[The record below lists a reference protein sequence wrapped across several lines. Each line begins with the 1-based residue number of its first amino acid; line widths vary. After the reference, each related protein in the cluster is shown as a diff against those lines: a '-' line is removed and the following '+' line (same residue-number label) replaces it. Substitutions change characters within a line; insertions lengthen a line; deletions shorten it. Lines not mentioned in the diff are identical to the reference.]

1 MFIPGNLLAGRL
13 GNTMKFNTSKRG
25 FILVLIALCLT
36 VVGVPVLADE
46 TTGYNADSYTGLFA
60 LNPMVSSGTPVQVTM
75 VTMKADEVPALITT
89 TFPLKISGYTGTNA
103 AFRPVYV
110 SGSKKVS
117 PLYDMLLE
125 SFRANPRATLSPPGG
140 NAPIYCRG
148 G

>member
-1 MFIPGNLLAGRL
+1 
-13 GNTMKFNTSKRG
+13 MKFNTSKRG

-46 TTGYNADSYTGLFA
+46 TAGYNADSNNGLFI
-60 LNPMVSSGTPVQVTM
+60 LNPMITSGSPVQVTM
-75 VTMKADEVPALITT
+75 FTMKPDDGSALITT
-89 TFPLKISGYTGTNA
+89 MALLKISGYNGTTA
-103 AFRPVYV
+103 TFRPAYV

-117 PLYDMLLE
+117 PLYDTLLE

>member
-1 MFIPGNLLAGRL
+1 
-13 GNTMKFNTSKRG
+13 MKFNTSKRG

-36 VVGVPVLADE
+36 VAGVPVLADE
-46 TTGYNADSYTGLFA
+46 TAGYNADSYTGLFA
-60 LNPMVSSGTPVQVTM
+60 LNPMVAPGTPVQVTM
-75 VTMKADEVPALITT
+75 VTMKPDEVPALFTMRS
-89 TFPLKISGYTGTNA
+89 PLKISEYTGNTA
-103 AFRPVYV
+103 AFRPGYV

-117 PLYDMLLE
+117 PLFDTLLE